1 MCWGGSSIRIRVNR
15 VRLKIVCSLTS
26 SGSRFC
32 KRQLKE
38 KSKKD
43 GRGEKARQ
51 AKRIVIENRRPP
63 SPLRH
68 CRCIIVDVI
77 VIFVVVVFIVV
88 VVVIVVVV
96 RIRCRRRCVVVTISA
111 SAADSIVA
119 AF

>member
-1 MCWGGSSIRIRVNR
+1 M
-15 VRLKIVCSLTS
+15 
-26 SGSRFC
+26 
-32 KRQLKE
+32 KE

-68 CRCIIVDVI
+68 YRCIIVDV